1 MARVKISEY
10 QAKSLVLK
18 ELGLTYQG
26 WSLKYSDME
35 TTLKQLPS
43 GVKLVIKVDQG
54 VKKRAKNNLLSVGI
68 LKHQVAAFV
77 EEKAKLGYTQFILE
91 PLLTHKITDEKY
103 LALERVREGVKISF
117 SEQGGVDV
125 EANWEA
131 VKVSYNDFTHPN
143 ELLKD
148 LVCKLVEI
156 FDKYHFTYLEINPLL
171 VENDRV
177 FLLDL
182 AVEIDD
188 AALSLPELAKER
200 LKPIAEKVTLPS
212 EVEIKQLDANTP
224 ASLKYRI
231 INPNGRI
238 WMLLSG
244 GGASLVLAD
253 EVADQGLGKELANY
267 GEYSGSPTTEDTYL
281 YTRVLLGDL
290 LVAKANNKVLI
301 IAGGVANFTDV
312 AKTFIG
318 IIRALSE
325 VKTKLKAQKVKVFV
339 RRGGPNQIKGLKLMA
354 DFLRE
359 NGLYGEVLG
368 PEKPLTEIVNFALQT
383 S

>member
-10 QAKSLVLK
+10 QAKSLLLK
-18 ELGLTYQG
+18 ELGLPYQG
-26 WSLKYSDME
+26 WALSNSNFQS
-35 TTLKQLPS
+35 TLKELPS
-43 GVKLVIKVDQG
+43 TQNYVVKVDQG
-54 VKKRAKNNLLSVGI
+54 IKKRAKNKLLMVNASAPEI
-68 LKHQVAAFV
+68 LEFI
-77 EEKAKLGYTQFILE
+77 EKQGKAGYGQFIVE
-91 PLLTHKITDEKY
+91 PYLAHKESDEKY
-103 LALERVREGVKISF
+103 LALERVREGVKVSYG
-117 SEQGGVDV
+117 EQGGVEI
-125 EANWEA
+125 EANWDQVREG
-131 VKVSYNDFTHPN
+131 YNDFRHKN
-143 ELLKD
+143 AELELLVK
-148 LVCKLVEI
+148 KLI
-156 FDKYHFTYLEINPLL
+156 LLFNKYHLTLLEINPLL
-171 VENDRV
+171 IINNR
-177 FLLDL
+177 FYFLDL
-182 AVEIDD
+182 AVEVDD
-188 AALSLPELAKER
+188 AALSLPELAKVQ

-212 EVEIKQLDANTP
+212 EMEIKLLDANTP

-231 INPNGRI
+231 INPHGRI

-281 YTRVLLGDL
+281 YTRVLLRDL
-290 LVAKANNKVLI
+290 LSAKVTNKVLI

-312 AKTFIG
+312 AKTFTG

-325 VKTKLKAQKVKVFV
+325 VKTKLQAQEVKVFV
-339 RRGGPNQIKGLKLMA
+339 RRGGPNQARGLKLMA
-354 DFLRE
+354 DFLKE